1 MGLKNK
7 KVIISLIVV
16 VVLVAVLGTVYLNK
30 RRRYGLTPEDACKLY
45 LQTVTSKHYD
55 LIEVKPA
62 RIVGET
68 AICGIVSND
77 KYNFFNQNN
86 GRADGENIHLFHLK
100 NTSKGWYVTEDN
112 SDDK

>member
-7 KVIISLIVV
+7 KVIIGVIVV
-16 VVLVAVLGTVYLNK
+16 VIFVGALGTVYSNK

-45 LQTVTSKHYD
+45 LQNVTSKHYD

-62 RIVGET
+62 RINEET

-77 KYNFFNQNN
+77 KYNFFNRNN

-100 NTSKGWYVTEDN
+100 KNSKGWYVTEDN
-112 SDDK
+112 ADDK

>member
-16 VVLVAVLGTVYLNK
+16 VVLVVTLGTVYSNK

-55 LIEVKPA
+55 LIDVKPA
-62 RIVGET
+62 RINGET

-77 KYNFFNQNN
+77 KCNFFNQNN

-100 NTSKGWYVTEDN
+100 KTSKGWYVTEDN
-112 SDDK
+112 ADDK

>member
-16 VVLVAVLGTVYLNK
+16 VVLVAVLGTVYSNK

-45 LQTVTSKHYD
+45 LQTVTSKHYT
-55 LIEVKPA
+55 LIDEKPA
-62 RIVGET
+62 QIKGDT

-77 KYNFFNQNN
+77 QFNWFNRNN

-100 NTSKGWYVTEDN
+100 KTSKGWYVTEDN
-112 SDDK
+112 ADDK